1 MLWVEAD
8 LRSNLARSRLL
19 AGLALVA
26 AYVVVGR
33 LGLLLAV
40 PPGYATAI
48 FPPAGIAM
56 AAMFIGGRV
65 TLPWIFLG
73 SFLLNL
79 WAGYS
84 ADRGLNALAVAVA
97 LVIASASML
106 QAAIGGS
113 ALRRLVGYPASLD
126 NGRDLARFF
135 LSAPVLCL
143 ISATL
148 SLGGMAALGAIDS
161 SDLPTSWLTWWIGD
175 TLGVLLLLPIIM
187 IAAGEP
193 RALWRGRTLPVAVP
207 LLLFFALFVA
217 IFNRVSVWE
226 NEQSLLEFR
235 ILSQQVLDR
244 LQSRLGAQQVF
255 LEQLSRSFVGP
266 ARLARDDFHSLV
278 QDLLSRFPFIQAVEW
293 APRIDEAH
301 RAEFEAAQRP
311 DAPGFEIRELDDRG
325 TLRSAGGR
333 PELYP
338 VTYIEPLHG
347 NEPALGFDLASEP
360 KRREAIA
367 RSIATASVT
376 ATAPIRLVQET

>member
-8 LRSNLARSRLL
+8 LRSKLARSRLL

-26 AYVVVGR
+26 VYVIAGR

-56 AAMFIGGRV
+56 AAMFIGGRA

-84 ADRGLNALAVAVA
+84 ADRGLNALAVEVA
-97 LVIASASML
+97 LVIASASIL

-126 NGRDLARFF
+126 TGRDLARFF

-148 SLGGMAALGAIDS
+148 SLGCMAALGAIDS

-193 RALWRGRTLPVAVP
+193 RTLWRSRTLPVAVP

-255 LEQLSRSFVGP
+255 LEQLNRFFVGP
-266 ARLARDDFHSLV
+266 ARLKRDDFHGLL
-278 QDLLSRFPFIQAVEW
+278 QDLLLGFPFIQAVEW
-293 APRIDEAH
+293 APRVDDAH
-301 RAEFEAAQRP
+301 RAEFEAAQRR
-311 DAPGFEIRELDDRG
+311 DSPGFEIRELAETG
-325 TLRSAGGR
+325 PLRRASRR
-333 PELYP
+333 PEFYP
-338 VTYIEPLHG
+338 VTFLEPLHG
-347 NEPALGFDLASEP
+347 NQSALGFDLISEP
-360 KRREAIA
+360 NRREAIVRAIDTA
-367 RSIATASVT
+367 RVT
-376 ATAPIRLVQET
+376 ATAP